1 MTNFAIH
8 ADNVSKL
15 YRIDKKQKYKM
26 LREKIQDSISS
37 GVKRLATFSFKEKKR
52 RTETIISALDHV
64 SFEIKHGDSVGIIG
78 ANGAG
83 KTTLL
88 QILARVTA
96 PTEGRIRI
104 RGRVGSL
111 LEVGTGFHS
120 ELTGRENVYL
130 NGAVLGMR
138 KKEID
143 RKFDEIVEFSG
154 VETFIDTPVKRYSSG
169 MRMRLA
175 FSVAAHLEPEILLVD
190 EVLAVGDVAFQN
202 KSLNKM
208 EKVTSEG
215 RTILF
220 VSHNL
225 AAVKSLCPQSIFLEH
240 GKLKFMGDT
249 ETAVQ
254 MYLQDNESIAKDDAV
269 IQSWKKAQILNV
281 IPCDSEG
288 TRLHTF
294 PHDRP
299 IHVRIKVY
307 LNTTAYK
314 THLTLKV
321 FNASLETM
329 LVSHDFEP
337 EGNSLLPA
345 DQGTYEFQVQ
355 LPADFL
361 TPGKYY
367 LGAQVSR
374 QMLNNRIRP
383 VHKLDHNTEFEVYD
397 NGSLLSQLNIPW
409 QGQVHNSLI
418 KWARVDQGTE
428 STTS

>member
-15 YRIDKKQKYKM
+15 YQIEKKQKYKM
-26 LREKIQDSISS
+26 LREKIQDSVTTGIKNLLHPSKKI
-37 GVKRLATFSFKEKKR
+37 KRDRKES
-52 RTETIISALDHV
+52 TIYALNHV
-64 SFEIKHGDSVGIIG
+64 SFEIKHGESVGIIG

-130 NGAVLGMR
+130 NGAVLGMK

-143 RKFDEIVEFSG
+143 RKFDEIVDFSG

-240 GKLKFMGDT
+240 GSLKFIGNT

-254 MYLQDNESIAKDDAV
+254 MYLQDNETVTKEDAAV
-269 IQSWKKAQILNV
+269 QSWKKAQILNV
-281 IPCDSEG
+281 IPCDEHG
-288 TRLHTF
+288 TRLQNF

-299 IHVRIKVY
+299 MYMRIKIY
-307 LNTTAYK
+307 LNSSAYK
-314 THLTLKV
+314 THLSLKLY
-321 FNASLETM
+321 NSSLETL

-337 EGNSLLPA
+337 EGNSLIPSE
-345 DQGTYEFQVQ
+345 QGTYEFQIE
-355 LPADFL
+355 LPANFL

-367 LGAQVSR
+367 VGAQVSR
-374 QMLNNRIRP
+374 QMLNNRVRP
-383 VHKLDHNTEFEVYD
+383 LHKLDHNAEFEIYD
-397 NGSLLSQLNIPW
+397 NGSLLSQLNVPW
-409 QGQVHNSLI
+409 QGQVINPLI
-418 KWARVDQGTE
+418 KWVRLDGKQ
-428 STTS
+428 

>member
-37 GVKRLATFSFKEKKR
+37 GVKSLAAFSFKGEKR

-143 RKFDEIVEFSG
+143 RKFDEIVDFSG

-254 MYLQDNESIAKDDAV
+254 MYLQDNETIAKDDAV

-288 TRLHTF
+288 IRLQTF

-299 IHVRIKVY
+299 IHVRVKVY

-321 FNASLETM
+321 FNANLETI
-329 LVSHDFEP
+329 LVSHDFET
-337 EGNSLLPA
+337 EGHSLLPS
-345 DQGTYEFQVQ
+345 DQGTYEFQVH
-355 LPADFL
+355 LPANFL

-418 KWARVDQGTE
+418 KWARVSQNTE
-428 STTS
+428 SNNS